1 LIGSRFQPLVFLV
14 GLGGVLLLGRLYQVQ
29 VQDHEVWALEAARL
43 VHSGREVPYQRGTI
57 RDRNGAVLARDVDG
71 YALELVYRTFRR
83 EHPLG
88 QVAHAL
94 SLLEGR
100 AVSLEEVRFELE
112 QETLALARLS
122 PRDWRAFAEGDR
134 FSYAGRA
141 FPATPDPSGELRG
154 RRAGD
159 LSFYLRRIF
168 GENAGEWKRFVRE
181 ALERR
186 SELSLLDLVARRR
199 NRSAAEEERVLVERV
214 RRSLQQLE
222 RLSRLLVWPGPEEL
236 SDGTLPPPDPLDRIV
251 YELECARRSVED
263 AAASRL
269 FREASG
275 FSAGRVDAGL
285 ARDFLDV
292 SWIARRI
299 GWDEGR
305 TAEWI
310 ETSRASWVEGWR
322 DRYALPPLVWSLA
335 LEPAEPHTEEELLD
349 RLAVLFGPDEGLG
362 RALDGRIEPWR
373 ELEQLA
379 VFERLEDSLA
389 ADVPGSA
396 RELMDRV
403 LPIQLDVL
411 REAPRGSPGLASRTL
426 ISDPGR
432 ARAAEIARSLEE
444 NLAPERLYRRH
455 VEALLADSREIL
467 DDWERSFQEGL
478 EVTLIAILAAASP
491 DELSEGGELR
501 FAEERVRAALE
512 QADFYLKD
520 HGMRPRK
527 LVRGDPSYDVI
538 YLLEHYRSEFP
549 GFRIRRECRRVRA
562 EFEGGDPRPAE
573 GILGAV
579 SAVPLPALLRQ
590 RGDASALRSLKRRPA
605 RTDEEERE
613 LRRLISEVYLPGEL
627 EGVSGVEG
635 FFNRELTGRNGYE
648 ESLGLQNAA
657 GGGLQRNAVREAQDG
672 LDVRLTLDVA
682 LQAAAQRTL
691 RNPAPVPSDPKYD
704 WAWSDEP
711 VGAITLISLNGD
723 VLAAASEPDEASVV
737 GDAASGQRLQGIE
750 RAFRKPTFQPPGSV
764 FKPFVAAYALER
776 GLDPHTKVD
785 CAPLPDGRAG
795 YVDLHC
801 WNEGGHGPVDL
812 HMALVGSCNSY
823 FAWLGESFSDA
834 EFREMAKL
842 FGFGHPTGVGEPLPW
857 DRDDTRRTRLED
869 LAGFSRRGG
878 RFVRLGDRDR
888 RMAGNGLGVVEA
900 TPMQV
905 ARATLGLAS
914 GELPSLRLAMEVG
927 DQLLPLGERRR
938 LGVGADALA
947 AVRKAL
953 AGVVGEAS
961 GTARSALG
969 PRALGLDI
977 ACKTGSADIRTS
989 REGEGRVVR
998 KHTWVAGWVPAE
1010 RPVAA
1015 FTIFEHDTRAT
1026 SSHGAIYL
1034 ARQFLQQPEV
1044 LAWLEQEGVDVSRAR
1059 ALAPGGGPR

>member
-1 LIGSRFQPLVFLV
+1 LIGSRFQPLVLL
-14 GLGGVLLLGRLYQVQ
+14 LGAGGILLLGRLYQVQ
-29 VQDHEVWALEAARL
+29 VRDHDVWALEAARL
-43 VHSGREVPYQRGTI
+43 VHSGREIPYRRGTI

-83 EHPLG
+83 DHPLG

-100 AVSLEEVRFELE
+100 AVSLEEVRFDLE
-112 QETLALARLS
+112 RKTLALARLS

-134 FSYAGRA
+134 FTFAGRA
-141 FPATPDPSGELRG
+141 VSATPDPAGELRA
-154 RRAGD
+154 RRARD

-168 GENAGEWKRFVRE
+168 DDKAGAWKRFVRE
-181 ALERR
+181 AFERR
-186 SELSLLDLVARRR
+186 SDISLLDLVAGRRK
-199 NRSAAEEERVLVERV
+199 RSAAEQERVLVERV

-222 RLSRLLVWPGPEEL
+222 RLSRLLPWAEPGEASGEP
-236 SDGTLPPPDPLDRIV
+236 LPPPDPLDRIV
-251 YELECARRSVED
+251 YELERARRSVED

-285 ARDFLDV
+285 ASYFLDV

-305 TAEWI
+305 TAAWI
-310 ETSRASWVEGWR
+310 DGARASWLGSWR

-335 LEPAEPHTEEELLD
+335 LEPAAPHTEEELLD
-349 RLAVLFGPDEGLG
+349 RLAILFGPDEGLG
-362 RALDGRIEPWR
+362 RALDGRVESWR
-373 ELEQLA
+373 ELGRLC
-379 VFERLEDSLA
+379 VFERLEQVLA
-389 ADVPGSA
+389 ADVPDEA
-396 RELMDRV
+396 RELMERV

-411 REAPRGSPGLASRTL
+411 RDSPHGSPGLAAKTL
-426 ISDPGR
+426 ISDEGR
-432 ARAAEIARSLEE
+432 AQAGEIAQLLKE
-444 NLAPERLYRRH
+444 NLAPEKLYMRH
-455 VEALLADSREIL
+455 VEAIHAASRAIL

-478 EVTLIAILAAASP
+478 EVTFNAILADASP
-491 DELSEGGELR
+491 GELSEGGELR
-501 FAEERVRAALE
+501 FGEENVRRALE
-512 QADFYLKD
+512 QADFFLKD
-520 HGMRPRK
+520 YGMRPRK
-527 LVRGDPSYDVI
+527 LVPGDPSYDVI

-549 GFRIRRECRRVRA
+549 GFRIRRECRRTRT
-562 EFEGGDPRPAE
+562 EFDGGDPRPAE

-579 SAVPLPALLRQ
+579 SAVPLPSLLRQ
-590 RGDASALRSLKRRPA
+590 RGDASILRSLKRRPA
-605 RTDEEERE
+605 RTDDEERE
-613 LRRLISEVYLPGEL
+613 LRRLISEVYLPDEL

-635 FFNRELTGRNGYE
+635 FFNPELTGRNGYE
-648 ESLGLQNAA
+648 ESLGLQNAE
-657 GGGLQRNAVREAQDG
+657 GGGLQRNSVREAQDG
-672 LDVRLTLDVA
+672 LDVRLTLDVE

-691 RNPAPVPSDPKYD
+691 RHPEAVPADPKYD
-704 WAWSDEP
+704 WGWHEEP
-711 VGAITLISLNGD
+711 VGAITLVTLDGD
-723 VLAAASEPDEASVV
+723 VLVAASEPDEASVV
-737 GDAASGQRLQGIE
+737 GEAASGQRLQVIE
-750 RAFRKPTFQPPGSV
+750 RTFRKPTFQPPGSV

-776 GLDPHTKVD
+776 GLDPGTRVN
-785 CAPLPDGRAG
+785 CAPLSDGRAG

-812 HMALVGSCNSY
+812 HMALVRSCNSY

-834 EFREMAKL
+834 EFREMGKL
-842 FGFGHPTGVGEPLPW
+842 FGFGHPTGVGGQLPW
-857 DRDDTRRTRLED
+857 DREDTRRTRLED
-869 LAGFSRRGG
+869 LGGFSRRGG
-878 RFVRLGDRDR
+878 RFVRLRDRER
-888 RMAGNGLGVVEA
+888 RMAGNGLGVIEA

-905 ARATLGLAS
+905 VRATLGLAC

-927 DQLLPLGERRR
+927 DQLLPLGEGRR

-953 AGVVGEAS
+953 SGVVSEAN

-969 PRALGLDI
+969 PKALGLDI

-989 REGEGRVVR
+989 VEGEGRVVR

-1044 LAWLEQEGVDVSRAR
+1044 LSWLAEKGVDVSRAR
-1059 ALAPGGGPR
+1059 ALGSGEEPR